1 MDKENEVVDVNEQ
14 EISYRLSP
22 QEDQQRIIE
31 ENKKIV
37 REASTLH

>member
-37 REASTLH
+37 SEASTLH